1 MSEETTRTEP
11 KSIYERV
18 MVSAREA
25 RRLNQRAALAG
36 IPTVQKPTLEAMRR
50 VDAGSVNFEYD
61 AAQEPAVSVERLQLE
76 RMLAVGADSG
86 SDEENE

>member
-1 MSEETTRTEP
+1 MSEEP
-11 KSIYERV
+11 KTNKTQSIYEKV

-50 VDAGSVNFEYD
+50 VDTGNVKFEYEV
-61 AAQEPAVSVERLQLE
+61 AQEPAISVERLQLE